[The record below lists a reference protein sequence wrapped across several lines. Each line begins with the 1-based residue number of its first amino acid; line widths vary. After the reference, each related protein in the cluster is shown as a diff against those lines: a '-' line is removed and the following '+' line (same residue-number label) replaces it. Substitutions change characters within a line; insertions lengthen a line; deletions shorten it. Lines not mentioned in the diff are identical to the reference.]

1 MSQLIDFLFH
11 PRSIALVGASAD
23 EGKHSALPQ
32 KHLLLH
38 GYKGSI
44 YPINP
49 VRDVIQGLKAYPKVS
64 DVQERVDHAYIMLPT
79 QHVLPAV
86 EDCIKAQVRCIT
98 IMSNGFSEAG
108 PAGVERQRALLA
120 LLSGSQ
126 TRLLGPNAL
135 GVVDLHAH
143 VALTANEVLSLTD
156 ITTGDVGLISQSG
169 SMLGAILSRGAA
181 RGVGYSKLVSVGNE
195 ADISMAEL
203 IEMMVDD
210 SETKIIQLFLETIRE
225 PVALRNAALKAYAAN
240 KPIMAYRLGRS
251 AIGHHLAV
259 SHTGALTGNG
269 KATSAFLR
277 DIGIAEITNLESLLD
292 APALFRKGRSRDG
305 ARIGVMTTTGG
316 GGALIVDNLG
326 ERGID
331 VVAPSAEI
339 QANLAQKGI
348 EIGDAPLVDLTLA
361 GTNPTTYGAVLSEF
375 LQSTD
380 IDAVVAVVGSSS
392 QFRPERAVAPI
403 LDATS
408 DKPVAVFLTP
418 HAERSRKLLRDAGIA
433 VFSQPEACADALT
446 AWARWT
452 APRPSESIHPTKVHA
467 LDGWSPGQTLSSMA
481 SQKIFSSLGIPQA
494 QEWSLSPEP
503 DTWDHALLE
512 RIPFPCV
519 LKVSSADIPHKTEVG
534 AVKIGIT
541 SHAELRSAAKNM
553 LEHLDATMPSAT
565 VEGFQVQEL
574 VQGLLEVLVGY
585 SEDPSVGPIVSVGLG
600 GVLAEIYEDVSIRP
614 APVSPAEARKMVG
627 EVKAFAQISGYRNL
641 PLGDL
646 DALAD
651 AISKV
656 SRLCNSTGVRVVEAE
671 INPLAVLA
679 AGRGV
684 RALDGL
690 VVLGPSRD
698 TSTAAH
704 HATNQS

>member
-1 MSQLIDFLFH
+1 MSQLIDFLFR
-11 PRSIALVGASAD
+11 PRAVALIGASAD

-49 VRDVIQGLKAYPKVS
+49 VRDVIHGLKAYPKVS
-64 DVQERVDHAYIMLPT
+64 AVQEQVDHAYIMLPT

-86 EDCIKAQVRCIT
+86 EDCVKAKVRCIT

-108 PAGVERQRALLA
+108 AEGVQRQKDLLQ
-120 LLSGSQ
+120 LLSGTQ

-156 ITTGDVGLISQSG
+156 LTLGDVALISQSG
-169 SMLGAILSRGAA
+169 SMLGSILSRGAA

-210 SETKIIQLFLETIRE
+210 SETRMIQLFIETIRE
-225 PVALRNAALKAYAAN
+225 PRALRKAALKSHAAN

-251 AIGHHLAV
+251 AIGQHLAV

-269 KATSAFLR
+269 KAISAFLR
-277 DIGIAEITNLESLLD
+277 DIGIAELSNFEALLD
-292 APALFRKGRSRDG
+292 APALFRKRRSG
-305 ARIGVMTTTGG
+305 SVARISVMTTTGG

-331 VVAPSAEI
+331 VVGPSAQV
-339 QANLAQKGI
+339 QAKLAQKGI
-348 EIGDAPLVDLTLA
+348 VIGDEPLVDLTLA
-361 GTNPTTYGAVLSEF
+361 GTNAATYGSVLSEF
-375 LQSTD
+375 VESPD

-403 LDATS
+403 LS
-408 DKPVAVFLTP
+408 VSSQKPVAVFLTP
-418 HAERSRKLLRDAGIA
+418 NAERSRQLLREAGVA
-433 VFSQPEACADALT
+433 VFSQPEACADALS
-446 AWARWT
+446 AWARWE
-452 APRPSESIHPTKVHA
+452 APRQLEETHVSEIHD
-467 LDGWSPGQTLSSMA
+467 LDGLEPGQTLSSVM
-481 SQKIFSSLGIPQA
+481 SQKIFSSMGIAQA
-494 QEWSLSPEP
+494 QEWTLSPEP
-503 DTWDHALLE
+503 ESWDHDLLE
-512 RIPFPCV
+512 RIQFPCV
-519 LKVSSADIPHKTEVG
+519 LKASSADIPHKTEVG
-534 AVKIGIT
+534 AVKLGIKRPE
-541 SHAELRSAAKNM
+541 ELRSAAKTM
-553 LEHLDATMPSAT
+553 LDHLRLTAPGAM
-565 VEGFQVQEL
+565 VESFQVQEL
-574 VQGLLEVLVGY
+574 VTGLMEVLVGY
-585 SEDPSVGPIVSVGLG
+585 SDDPLVGPIISVGLG

-614 APVSPAEARKMVG
+614 APVSIGEAKKMLG
-627 EVKAFAQISGYRNL
+627 EVKAFVQISGYRNL

-646 DALAD
+646 DALAA

-656 SRLCNSTGVRVVEAE
+656 SMLSNCQGVHVTEAE

-690 VVLGPSRD
+690 VVLGPAISA
-698 TSTAAH
+698 S
-704 HATNQS
+704 NQS